1 MLLMYFTERGYY
13 HVPEDEV
20 IRNGGFFGLPN
31 RFFDP
36 AKAADLYNMYLDEAQ
51 YVEEMGYDGIMLNE
65 HHGTPYCMGA
75 VMDVEAAILAR
86 ITRRVKIVLLGN
98 PLPVV
103 RNPLRLAEEL
113 AEIDLI
119 SRGRLVAGWVRGA
132 GSEQLFNNANPA
144 LNRELFNEAHDV
156 VVKAWTQ
163 PGPFRYEGKHFHFRF
178 VNPWVRPLQQP
189 HPPIWIP
196 GLISLESV
204 LWAAGR
210 GYPYIG
216 LGTGLS
222 ATLDLWKV
230 YAERAAE
237 HGFSTGPENFGYMQN
252 VFVADSDAKAQEIA
266 RAWFFGGGSNYF
278 ARPEWTLPPGY
289 NSKDA
294 TRRLALQQ
302 ARSHF
307 LGVAAPAD
315 RRPEPSGERKGGS
328 QGSARARLLRGEI
341 DIDEAK
347 RELYSEYPKALES
360 LNIIAGTPKTVL
372 PKLRSVIKSLR
383 PGIVAIKQGPDGPT
397 THEDRMRN
405 IELFCTEVAPALR
418 ELAGELGLTDPF
430 QVKPGSRPL
439 SA

>member
-1 MLLMYFTERGYY
+1 MQLLYFTERGYY

-20 IRNGGFFGLPN
+20 IMNGGFFGVSN
-31 RFFDP
+31 RLFDP
-36 AKAADLYNMYLDEAQ
+36 RKASDLYNIYLDEAQ
-51 YVEEMGYDGIMLNE
+51 YAEEMGYDGIMLNE

-144 LNRELFNEAHDV
+144 YNRELFNEAHEV
-156 VVKAWTQ
+156 VLRAWTQ

-178 VNPWVRPLQQP
+178 VNPWVRPFQQP

-196 GLISLESV
+196 GLISVESV
-204 LWAAGR
+204 LWAAER

-230 YAERAAE
+230 YADKAAQ

-252 VFVADSDAKAQEIA
+252 VFVADSDARAEEIA
-266 RAWFFGGGSNYF
+266 RSWFYGGGSNAF

-294 TRRLALQQ
+294 TRRLAQQ

-307 LGVAAPAD
+307 LGVGAPTD
-315 RRPEPSGERKGGS
+315 QPPTSSGERRRGPEGS
-328 QGSARARLLRGEI
+328 IRTRLMRG
-341 DIDEAK
+341 DINIEDAK

-360 LNIIAGTPKTVL
+360 LNIIAGTPKTVVPRL
-372 PKLRSVIKSLR
+372 CGVLKSLR

-397 THEDRMRN
+397 THEDRVRN
-405 IELFCTEVAPALR
+405 IKLFCEEVAPALR
-418 ELAGELGLTDPF
+418 ELAAKLDLTDPF